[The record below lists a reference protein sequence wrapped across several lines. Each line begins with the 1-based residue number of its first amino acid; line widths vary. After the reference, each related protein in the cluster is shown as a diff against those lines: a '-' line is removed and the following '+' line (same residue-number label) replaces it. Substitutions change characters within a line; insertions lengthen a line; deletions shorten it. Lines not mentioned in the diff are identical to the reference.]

1 MSKILKRVVAI
12 IALVLILVFTV
23 SFIMYLFDKTLFN
36 GAIGDLATWS
46 GAFGI
51 LLALVLWISHSYPAQ
66 EVKDEERERLYK
78 EAEEAER
85 LQHEKEQAESEE
97 AAKLAEQEG
106 REEKKTS
113 KNDENP

>member
-1 MSKILKRVVAI
+1 MSKNLKRVVAI
-12 IALVLILVFTV
+12 IAAILMLVFTV

-51 LLALVLWISHSYPAQ
+51 MLALVLWISHSYPAQ

-85 LQHEKEQAESEE
+85 LQKEKEQSKAKNEEQSQSED
-97 AAKLAEQEG
+97 
-106 REEKKTS
+106 TT
-113 KNDENP
+113 NDNS